1 MMLFARTC
9 SSFGF
14 FCILG
19 SLSISGFSVYFVL
32 FYFWPPK
39 ISWVTCW
46 AVGRGLSPW
55 AVRARPKY
63 NIGPGWVEIN
73 CVGSFRTRARRGRAN
88 RMYTYNFAPTH
99 RLPLCFPI
107 HLQPRLLR
115 SVTSPHLDVCLFSSH
130 CLIMSGAN
138 RCIQNMF
145 PFSLHVSVF

>member
-39 ISWVTCW
+39 ISWVMCQ

-55 AVRARPKY
+55 AVRARPKF
-63 NIGPGWVEIN
+63 NTGPAGLKLIVSGLFEPGPG
-73 CVGSFRTRARRGRAN
+73 GAGRTEC
-88 RMYTYNFAPTH
+88 TPIT
-99 RLPLCFPI
+99 LPLRIVFPFASLSI
-107 HLQPRLLR
+107 CNLDSFDL
-115 SVTSPHLDVCLFSSH
+115 SPHLIWMCAFFLPIV
-130 CLIMSGAN
+130 
-138 RCIQNMF
+138 
-145 PFSLHVSVF
+145 